1 MMTDQGCYPD
11 PAALWEKVFVELQK
25 LISPDACRR
34 WFQPVRPLNYEPGIL
49 SLGVENTIYQYWIEE
64 NYLPQLRD
72 CLHLITGRETRV
84 SFELLQGQ
92 GTAPAPAPEA
102 AKDADSS
109 PKSQPLRTEL
119 IARYLFS
126 SFVEGAGNQFARA
139 AASAVAEAPA
149 RTYNPLLIHGSV
161 GLGKT
166 HLMHAIGHRI
176 LEKNPRAR
184 VVYVTSEQFTNEFV
198 SAIQHNEL
206 VKFRRRF
213 RQADVL
219 FIDDIQFL
227 GGKERSQEEFFHTFN
242 ALFDGNKQIVLSS
255 DAPPSDIKNLEQRL
269 VSRFEWG
276 LTAELQPPDIETR
289 LAILRS
295 KAAKMEVKLGD
306 SILLFIAENI
316 KANIRRLEGALN
328 RVAAWAALNER
339 KITQAQVEDLLKD
352 FIQQENRQQITIEL
366 IQRRVVE
373 NFDLR
378 MNDMT
383 SKRRPNNIAIPRM
396 VAMYL
401 ARKKTGKSLQEIGEC
416 FGGRDHGTVLHACRT
431 IEARMEKDSQL
442 KQQVLFLIQKLESNP
457 T

>member
-1 MMTDQGCYPD
+1 
-11 PAALWEKVFVELQK
+11 
-25 LISPDACRR
+25 
-34 WFQPVRPLNYEPGIL
+34 
-49 SLGVENTIYQYWIEE
+49 
-64 NYLPQLRD
+64 
-72 CLHLITGRETRV
+72 LITGRDTRV

-92 GTAPAPAPEA
+92 GTAPAPATEA
-102 AKDADSS
+102 AKEVESS

-119 IARYLFS
+119 IPRYLFS

-242 ALFDGNKQIVLSS
+242 APFDGNKQIVLTS
-255 DAPPSDIKNLEQRL
+255 DVLPKDIDKLEPRLRTRFEGGLLADMAPPDRETLVAILLAKAAALGLEIPADL
-269 VSRFEWG
+269 ADAVSSMVKGNIR
-276 LTAELQPPDIETR
+276 ELEGVLHR
-289 LAILRS
+289 LA
-295 KAAKMEVKLGD
+295 
-306 SILLFIAENI
+306 
-316 KANIRRLEGALN
+316 ALTQSFS
-328 RVAAWAALNER
+328 AGAALALTPDLSLELTGEFQHISR
-339 KITQAQVEDLLKD
+339 SAITYHAYLAQVSAK
-352 FIQQENRQQITIEL
+352 
-366 IQRRVVE
+366 
-373 NFDLR
+373 
-378 MNDMT
+378 
-383 SKRRPNNIAIPRM
+383 
-396 VAMYL
+396 VA
-401 ARKKTGKSLQEIGEC
+401 
-416 FGGRDHGTVLHACRT
+416 F
-431 IEARMEKDSQL
+431 
-442 KQQVLFLIQKLESNP
+442 
-457 T
+457 